1 MCVYVYMCACVYM
14 YKTQDYTNQETII
27 CLLQSFETE
36 VYKCFSKCGIW
47 KQSRILFPKTEVF
60 FRSEIKIISA
70 TEEGK
75 KENVSVVH
83 NNLALII
90 YLMAKA
96 LKDNPALYLEKSV
109 HELIPAVMTAM
120 PAVRCGSSLGGLLPA
135 CQVVLPTI

>member
-1 MCVYVYMCACVYM
+1 MLFKVW
-14 YKTQDYTNQETII
+14 DLETA
-27 CLLQSFETE
+27 E
-36 VYKCFSKCGIW
+36 
-47 KQSRILFPKTEVF
+47 ILFPKTEVF

-75 KENVSVVH
+75 KENVSVVQ

-90 YLMAKA
+90 YLLAKA

-120 PAVRCGSSLGGLLPA
+120 PAVRCGSSLSGLLPA
-135 CQVVLPTI
+135 CLVALPTI